1 MTAATET
8 PNATTRSPLR
18 EVALTIVAL
27 QELSAVLDPLRA
39 VPPAGSMLHRRT
51 DTSGPSPEI
60 AEAAAPPST
69 PTTRP
74 AEPAEPSRPHAAD
87 SALRR
92 QGRAVVDSI
101 RKPANLIFLIVLSVL
116 VTGWWVELRP
126 TSFLGGPATF
136 IVVRGT
142 SMLPTFHTGD
152 FVLARSQTSYGV
164 GEVVVY
170 RVPRGNIGAGE
181 EVIHRIVAGSAATG
195 YTLEGDNN
203 NTADPWRVPAADI
216 VGREVAVFPGAGETL
231 LVIRSP
237 IFAGGVAAM
246 VAVSLVLFPPA
257 WARRRRTVAVRLGGR
272 LDAAPGAPP
281 TGKRPRW
288 YSGDW
293 PPSPP
298 PTPS

>member
-1 MTAATET
+1 MTASTET
-8 PNATTRSPLR
+8 PNATPWSRLR
-18 EVALTIVAL
+18 EAALTVEAP
-27 QELSAVLDPLRA
+27 QELSAVPDPRRA
-39 VPPAGSMLHRRT
+39 LAPSGFRVHSGAE
-51 DTSGPSPEI
+51 TSGPSPESP
-60 AEAAAPPST
+60 AATAPPST
-69 PTTRP
+69 ATIRP
-74 AEPAEPSRPHAAD
+74 AESPEPNRLRGSD

-92 QGRAVVDSI
+92 QGRALIDFI
-101 RKPANLIFLIVLSVL
+101 RKPANLVFLIVLSVL

-152 FVLARSQTSYGV
+152 FVLARSQTGYQV

-181 EVIHRIVAGSAATG
+181 EVIHRIVAGSSATG

-203 NTADPWRVPAADI
+203 NTADPWQVPAADI
-216 VGREVAVFPGAGETL
+216 VGREVAVLPGAGETL

-246 VAVSLVLFPPA
+246 VAISLVLFPPA
-257 WARRRRTVAVRLGGR
+257 WARRRRRTAAAGPAGR
-272 LDAAPGAPP
+272 LDESPETAV
-281 TGKRPRW
+281 GKRPPW

-298 PTPS
+298 PTAG

>member
-1 MTAATET
+1 MTASTQTPHRTAPTPETAPATAL
-8 PNATTRSPLR
+8 PSAPAT
-18 EVALTIVAL
+18 
-27 QELSAVLDPLRA
+27 
-39 VPPAGSMLHRRT
+39 H
-51 DTSGPSPEI
+51 
-60 AEAAAPPST
+60 
-69 PTTRP
+69 P
-74 AEPAEPSRPHAAD
+74 AEPAEPSRQRAAD
-87 SALRR
+87 GAVRR
-92 QGRAVVDSI
+92 RGRAVIESL
-101 RKPANLIFLIVLSVL
+101 RKPANLVFLIVLSVL

-152 FVLARSQTSYGV
+152 FVLARSQTSYEV

-195 YTLEGDNN
+195 YTLKGDNN
-203 NTADPWRVPAADI
+203 NTADPWRVPASDI
-216 VGREVAVFPGAGETL
+216 VGSEVAVLPGAGETL

-246 VAVSLVLFPPA
+246 VAISLVLFPPA
-257 WARRRRTVAVRLGGR
+257 WARRRRTAAVGTAGR
-272 LDAAPGAPP
+272 LDEPP
-281 TGKRPRW
+281 ETLRMRKRPRW

-298 PTPS
+298 ATPG